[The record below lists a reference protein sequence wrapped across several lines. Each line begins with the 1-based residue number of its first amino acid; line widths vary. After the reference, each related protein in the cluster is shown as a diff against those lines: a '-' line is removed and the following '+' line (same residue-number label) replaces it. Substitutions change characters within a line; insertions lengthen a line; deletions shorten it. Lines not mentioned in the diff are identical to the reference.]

1 MNQFTMKHFFKGFVL
16 FMAIALLTA
25 CSSASASSI
34 TEKHPPTVDV
44 KKQAETIL
52 ITPGISSES
61 FTIVP
66 NDYHQVS
73 IVSADNPSDYFAVT
87 LAHRDMIIA
96 PKSTKAFSA
105 HSPSPQRDRYWCSI
119 INIRFQKP
127 SLASRINLPNRS
139 HPLMC

>member
-1 MNQFTMKHFFKGFVL
+1 MKNYLKGL
-16 FMAIALLTA
+16 MILIAICFMSA

-44 KKQAETIL
+44 KKQSETIF

-66 NDYHQVS
+66 NDYHQVY
-73 IVSADNPSDYFAVT
+73 IVSADNPSDYFAGS
-87 LAHRDMIIA
+87 LAHQYLIIA
-96 PKSTKAFSA
+96 PKSTKALSA
-105 HSPSPQRDRYWCSI
+105 PRPSPIRDRYWCSI
-119 INIRFQKP
+119 INIRFHSH
-127 SLASRINLPNRS
+127 SLASRNHLPNRS

>member
-1 MNQFTMKHFFKGFVL
+1 MNQCTMKKFFKGFVL

-34 TEKHPPTVDV
+34 TEKLPHFAEV
-44 KKQAETIL
+44 KKPAETIF

-61 FTIVP
+61 LTIVP
-66 NDYHQVS
+66 NDYHQVY
-73 IVSADNPSDYFAVT
+73 IVSADNPSDYFAGS
-87 LAHRDMIIA
+87 LAHQDMIIA

-105 HSPSPQRDRYWCSI
+105 PRPSPIRDRYWCSI
-119 INIRFQKP
+119 INLRFQSL

>member
-1 MNQFTMKHFFKGFVL
+1 MKNYFKGL
-16 FMAIALLTA
+16 MLMATIVFISD
-25 CSSASASSI
+25 CSNASASSI

-44 KKQAETIL
+44 KKQSEIVL
-52 ITPGISSES
+52 FTPGISSES

-73 IVSADNPSDYFAVT
+73 IVVADNPSDYFAGS

-105 HSPSPQRDRYWCSI
+105 PRPSPMRDRYWCSI
-119 INIRFQKP
+119 INLRFHSH